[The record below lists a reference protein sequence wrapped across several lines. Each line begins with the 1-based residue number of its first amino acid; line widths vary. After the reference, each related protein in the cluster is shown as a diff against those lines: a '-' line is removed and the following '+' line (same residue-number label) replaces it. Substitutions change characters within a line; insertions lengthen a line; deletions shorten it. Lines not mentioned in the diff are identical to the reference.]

1 MDNLG
6 YLLAVFSIVW
16 LGLFIYI
23 FSLINKQNRLQKEL
37 KALKDLL
44 RENGIGE
51 E

>member
-23 FSLINKQNRLQKEL
+23 FSLINKQNKLQKEL
-37 KALKDLL
+37 KAVKELLK
-44 RENGIGE
+44 ENGLGDR
-51 E
+51 